1 MAWSSWLQSEYEPT
15 HQAKSPQKAVCTTGF
30 KRFSSNISNAM
41 SQTFLKT
48 GSAERITD
56 SAGGITISV
65 PIALKRRS
73 GRSLVTLPNGQPK
86 GFERP
91 WDGAA
96 SPEQL
101 ALARGMVWRRMLESG
116 EVQTLS
122 EIAELEDVDSS
133 YVSRLINLSLQAA
146 WVLEAILEG

>member
-1 MAWSSWLQSEYEPT
+1 
-15 HQAKSPQKAVCTTGF
+15 
-30 KRFSSNISNAM
+30 M
-41 SQTFLKT
+41 SQYFLKT
-48 GSAERITD
+48 GSAEHITD

-73 GRSLVTLPNGQPK
+73 GRSLVTLPNGMPN

-101 ALARGMVWRRMLESG
+101 ALARGMVWRRMLESD

-122 EIAELEDVDSS
+122 EIAEREGVDGS
-133 YVSRLINLSLQAA
+133 YVSRLVNLTPQAP
-146 WVLEAILEG
+146 WVISVLLKTYSTQCHR

>member
-1 MAWSSWLQSEYEPT
+1 M
-15 HQAKSPQKAVCTTGF
+15 
-30 KRFSSNISNAM
+30 SNSM
-41 SQTFLKT
+41 SQYFLKT
-48 GSAERITD
+48 GNAERTTD

-73 GRSLVTLPNGQPK
+73 GRSLVTLPNGTPK

-116 EVQTLS
+116 EVQSLR
-122 EIAELEDVDSS
+122 EIARRESLDDTYVARLVNLTLVSPWQLAEL
-133 YVSRLINLSLQAA
+133 
-146 WVLEAILEG
+146 LEQSGA

>member
-1 MAWSSWLQSEYEPT
+1 
-15 HQAKSPQKAVCTTGF
+15 
-30 KRFSSNISNAM
+30 M
-41 SQTFLKT
+41 SGTRLKT
-48 GSAERITD
+48 GQGERIAD

-65 PIALKRRS
+65 PITLKRRN

-122 EIAELEDVDSS
+122 EIAEREGVDGS
-133 YVSRLINLSLQAA
+133 YVSRLVNLTLQAA
-146 WVLEAILEG
+146 WVVESILS

>member
-1 MAWSSWLQSEYEPT
+1 
-15 HQAKSPQKAVCTTGF
+15 
-30 KRFSSNISNAM
+30 M

-73 GRSLVTLPNGQPK
+73 GRSLVTLPNGMPK

-96 SPEQL
+96 LPEQL

-122 EIAELEDVDSS
+122 EIAELEGVDSS
-133 YVSRLINLSLQAA
+133 YVSRLVNLTLQAA
-146 WVLEAILEG
+146 WVIESILS